1 MLPQIEAHRAEIAEL
16 CRRFGSQR
24 LEVFGSAARVLD
36 FDPARS
42 DVDLLV
48 TFDRARPPGLVDY
61 FDLSDELSALLGHKV
76 DLVMAGAV
84 RNPIVASDIDRWKQ
98 PVFGLKPEL
107 TRRAGTAKPLT
118 SWA

>member
-1 MLPQIEAHRAEIAEL
+1 V
-16 CRRFGSQR
+16 G
-24 LEVFGSAARVLD
+24 
-36 FDPARS
+36 
-42 DVDLLV
+42 LLV
-48 TFDRARPPGLVDY
+48 TFDRARPLDLGAY
-61 FDLSDELSALLGHKV
+61 FDLNDELSALLAYKV